1 MTPAIAILLLYKHMA
16 AATALFV
23 LAGITDGLDGF
34 VARKSG
40 PADGSRHGFGSAGG
54 QAPARLGGDR
64 PDHPEGVAPLVH
76 IIIVSRDLILIGGS
90 LILYMFLG
98 RWPCP
103 RRGWGKF
110 TTGFQIATVL
120 LAMLD
125 NFAPVLRSAV
135 MPVAFLTTALTIASG
150 LDYVFRGTRLLND
163 NDPPVPRA
171 DARPDFLTT
180 RLAGFGSRA
189 HDDAR

>member
-1 MTPAIAILLLYKHMA
+1 MLTLANRLTILRILMTPAIAILLLYKHMA

-34 VARKSG
+34 VARSRG
-40 PADGSRHGFGSAGG
+40 QRTALGMVLDPLADKLLLVSAVIVLTILKEL
-54 QAPARLGGDR
+54 PRWFT
-64 PDHPEGVAPLVH
+64 

-98 RWPCP
+98 KMALPPSWL
-103 RRGWGKF
+103 GKF

-135 MPVAFLTTALTIASG
+135 MPFAFLTTALTIASG

-163 NDPPVPRA
+163 Q
-171 DARPDFLTT
+171 
-180 RLAGFGSRA
+180 
-189 HDDAR
+189 